1 MTIAK
6 TSIWRGIQVEETP
19 PLTQLL
25 LLEFGM
31 SLWSPTHHVVVSRH
45 HAIASMVLSR
55 PVFLPARV
63 SQHIYLL
70 GPSATSA
77 FLGLT
82 YLSRSCSRILCLRQS
97 SISSSQ
103 SDSYYIG
110 TSWPSDWR
118 PCAEYSGNLE
128 DAWISD
134 HSMDRETQTSLGVA
148 TFCSH

>member
-1 MTIAK
+1 MGGGK
-6 TSIWRGIQVEETP
+6 
-19 PLTQLL
+19 PLLSHS
-25 LLEFGM
+25 FF
-31 SLWSPTHHVVVSRH
+31 SLSSACLFWSPTHHVVVSRH
-45 HAIASMVLSR
+45 HVIASMVLSR
-55 PVFLPARV
+55 LVFLPARV

-77 FLGLT
+77 FLGLA

-97 SISSSQ
+97 STSSSQ

-110 TSWPSDWR
+110 TSWASDWR
-118 PCAEYSGNLE
+118 PYAKYSGNLE

-134 HSMDRETQTSLGVA
+134 LSMDRETQTSLGVA